1 MPDIDKERLR
11 NAVADLAKLR
21 GTDNWDLGDRILR
34 DVIEKV
40 DYNDLKDAVRKNT
53 AEIAESIQKIS
64 SSNISYMEVMDDR
77 KSVESQRA
85 EILSN
90 LALAMWVA
98 DGMPPAGAPE
108 RPEKHEKSGG
118 GVSFMPVKDD

>member
-77 KSVESQRA
+77 KSMESQRA

-98 DGMPPAGAPE
+98 DGMPPAGSS
-108 RPEKHEKSGG
+108 EKHEKSGG
-118 GVSFMPVKDD
+118 VSFAPVPENDK

>member
-98 DGMPPAGAPE
+98 DGMPSDGA
-108 RPEKHEKSGG
+108 PEKHEKSGG
-118 GVSFMPVKDD
+118 GVSFMPVKDE